1 VRPVDAYWLRKR
13 LRGEVPAKLGDQ
25 AQAILDAHRIDPRHE
40 PATHPALKG
49 LPRGGLSYRI
59 VEDLLDGRETTTA
72 EIMQRYGITRTTVTN
87 TMQFL
92 HRSGRI
98 TAVRNEAGTTGFRK
112 YVWMVTDTEAL
123 ARGAEIAA

>member
-1 VRPVDAYWLRKR
+1 MRPVDAYWLRKR
-13 LRGEVPAKLGDQ
+13 LRGEIPAKLSDQ

-49 LPRGGLSYRI
+49 LPKGGLSYRI
-59 VEDLLDGRETTTA
+59 VEDMLDGRETTTA
-72 EIMQRYGITRTTVTN
+72 EVMRRYGLTRTTVAN

-98 TAVRNEAGTTGFRK
+98 TAIRDEGYQHGRR

-123 ARGAEIAA
+123 ARGAKVAA

>member
-1 VRPVDAYWLRKR
+1 MRPVDAYWLRKR
-13 LRGEVPAKLGDQ
+13 LRGEIPAKLSAQ
-25 AQAILDAHRIDPRHE
+25 AQAILDAHRIDPTHE
-40 PATHPALKG
+40 PATHPALRG

-59 VEDLLDGRETTTA
+59 VEDLLGGRETTTA
-72 EIMQRYGITRTTVTN
+72 EVMRRYGLTRTTVDN

-92 HRSGRI
+92 ARSGRI
-98 TAVRNEAGTTGFRK
+98 TAIRDEGWKHRR